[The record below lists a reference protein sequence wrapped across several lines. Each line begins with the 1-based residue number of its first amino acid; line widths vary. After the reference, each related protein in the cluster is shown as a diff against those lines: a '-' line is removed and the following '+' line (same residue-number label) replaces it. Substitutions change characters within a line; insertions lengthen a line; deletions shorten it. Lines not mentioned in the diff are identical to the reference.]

1 MYVVRSYLPY
11 DTLLNFDLV
20 DNKLERNTV
29 IKAKSAIGLNDIQ
42 HIDLPGTM
50 KDVYNLTI
58 QLKLVHFY
66 LVLNLILK
74 MYIISFKS
82 TITILVRSLQ
92 HPLLLYL

>member
-29 IKAKSAIGLNDIQ
+29 IQAKSAIDLNDIQ
-42 HIDLPGTM
+42 HVDLPGTM

-58 QLKLVHFY
+58 KLKLVDFDT
-66 LVLNLILK
+66 
-74 MYIISFKS
+74 MC
-82 TITILVRSLQ
+82 
-92 HPLLLYL
+92 

>member
-29 IKAKSAIGLNDIQ
+29 IQAKSAIDLNDIQ
-42 HIDLPGTM
+42 HVDLPGTM

-58 QLKLVHFY
+58 KLKLVHF
-66 LVLNLILK
+66 I
-74 MYIISFKS
+74 
-82 TITILVRSLQ
+82 
-92 HPLLLYL
+92 H

>member
-29 IKAKSAIGLNDIQ
+29 IQAKSAIDLNDIQ
-42 HIDLPGTM
+42 HVDLPGTM

-58 QLKLVHFY
+58 KLKFVNFY
-66 LVLNLILK
+66 ALLI
-74 MYIISFKS
+74 FF
-82 TITILVRSLQ
+82 
-92 HPLLLYL
+92 